1 MTKAVTNVP
10 TKHFNSL
17 VKAIRYPKKRFTIM
31 RHLIATRLF
40 AQKCAKI
47 RSCRDGSF
55 PTRRNANSLIHTP
68 YILSH
73 YRVLTLRRQTTLK
86 IAYLRCLCMISCLL
100 QKNQSLIPVSVYDYF
115 SKGL

>member
-10 TKHFNSL
+10 TTHFNSL
-17 VKAIRYPKKRFTIM
+17 VKAIRYPQKRFTIM

-47 RSCRDGSF
+47 RSYRDGSF
-55 PTRRNANSLIHTP
+55 PTRRNDNSPIHTP
-68 YILSH
+68 YVVSH
-73 YRVLTLRRQTTLK
+73 YRVLTLRRQTTSK

-100 QKNQSLIPVSVYDYF
+100 QKNQSIIPVSVHDYF